1 MCYIHCTIYSLC
13 CLNRVQKNWVKPSSL
28 YSISML
34 SFIIKDFYK
43 SKSPSW
49 YMLYL
54 NPFILLG
61 LSKVSFV
68 VDGVNWLRPIIFM
81 LGMDLFLFFKLG
93 LKKKIWVRSSMYYW
107 KVGIEFGFIIMPV
120 SVKG

>member
-1 MCYIHCTIYSLC
+1 
-13 CLNRVQKNWVKPSSL
+13 
-28 YSISML
+28 
-34 SFIIKDFYK
+34 
-43 SKSPSW
+43 
-49 YMLYL
+49 MLYL